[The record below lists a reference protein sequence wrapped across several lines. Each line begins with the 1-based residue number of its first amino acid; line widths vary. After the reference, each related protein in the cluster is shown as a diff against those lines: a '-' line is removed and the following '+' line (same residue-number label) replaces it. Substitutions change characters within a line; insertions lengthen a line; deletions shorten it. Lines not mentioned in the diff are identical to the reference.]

1 MGHALEL
8 AEGGHPLIWSN
19 DTAQATYILTPMDM
33 FEQDNRPCRTFSLE
47 IRTHERKD
55 VSSQRACRSHDGR
68 WDLVAR

>member
-8 AEGGHPLIWSN
+8 AEGGHPVIWSN
-19 DTAQATYILTPMDM
+19 DPAQVTYILTPLDM

-47 IRTHERKD
+47 VRTHERKD

-68 WDLVAR
+68 WDLLAR